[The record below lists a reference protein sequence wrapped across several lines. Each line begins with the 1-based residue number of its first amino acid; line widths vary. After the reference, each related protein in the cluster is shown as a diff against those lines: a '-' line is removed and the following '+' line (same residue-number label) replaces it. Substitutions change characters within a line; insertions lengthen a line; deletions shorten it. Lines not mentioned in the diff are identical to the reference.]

1 MLLEFN
7 QQTTIEIVEIF
18 MLEKS
23 ANINLKKSM
32 IDEISIVLIRLSPD
46 VSVSDR

>member
-1 MLLEFN
+1 
-7 QQTTIEIVEIF
+7 

-23 ANINLKKSM
+23 ANINFKKSI
-32 IDEISIVLIRLSPD
+32 IDETSVVLIRLSTD

>member
-1 MLLEFN
+1 
-7 QQTTIEIVEIF
+7 

-23 ANINLKKSM
+23 ANINLKKI
-32 IDEISIVLIRLSPD
+32 IDETSVVLIRLSTD

>member
-1 MLLEFN
+1 
-7 QQTTIEIVEIF
+7 
-18 MLEKS
+18 MLENS

>member
-1 MLLEFN
+1 
-7 QQTTIEIVEIF
+7 

-23 ANINLKKSM
+23 ANINLKKSI

>member
-1 MLLEFN
+1 
-7 QQTTIEIVEIF
+7 

-23 ANINLKKSM
+23 ANINFKKSM